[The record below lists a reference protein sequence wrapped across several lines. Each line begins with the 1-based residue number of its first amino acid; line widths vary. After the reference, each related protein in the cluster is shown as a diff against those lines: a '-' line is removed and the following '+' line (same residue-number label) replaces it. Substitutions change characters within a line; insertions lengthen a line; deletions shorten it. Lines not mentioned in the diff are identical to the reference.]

1 MKGSHKSQAMKGM
14 ASIADTMLN
23 IGMNQLFRP
32 LAAAETAS

>member
-1 MKGSHKSQAMKGM
+1 MKGM

-23 IGMNQLFRP
+23 IGMYQLFRP